1 MTKPR
6 KPRRRRRLLAAALV
20 LAALVLFFLWSQND
34 LTTRTIEVAA
44 PRLPA
49 AFDGLRIS
57 LVSDVHGKEFGTDS
71 ARLLAAVAEQEPDLI
86 AITGDLVDE
95 AAHLDLVEPLAR
107 GLAAI
112 APTYYVAGNHEW
124 SARLVQEVWEQLEGC
139 GVTVLSNEYRL
150 LERDGATI
158 VLAGME
164 DANGYADQKTLRQ
177 LTEEIRAEQGDPY
190 ILLLAH
196 RNNKW
201 EDYVDCQIDLT
212 LCGHAH
218 GGLIRLPFT
227 DGLIGNDRRL
237 FPTYTSGLYALPYGQ
252 MVVSRGLGNNPY
264 TFRLF
269 NRPEVPLVVLRAGE
283 GTRNN

>member
-107 GLAAI
+107 VLTSLGVRRGMVVYGQDKLDELSLS
-112 APTYYVAGNHEW
+112 APTSVCEFK
-124 SARLVQEVWEQLEGC
+124 
-139 GVTVLSNEYRL
+139 
-150 LERDGATI
+150 DGW
-158 VLAGME
+158 
-164 DANGYADQKTLRQ
+164 YK
-177 LTEEIRAEQGDPY
+177 
-190 ILLLAH
+190 
-196 RNNKW
+196 
-201 EDYVDCQIDLT
+201 
-212 LCGHAH
+212 
-218 GGLIRLPFT
+218 
-227 DGLIGNDRRL
+227 
-237 FPTYTSGLYALPYGQ
+237 TYTIQRPFVQAYLKNTKDTRVQAYVEFLKTDEAQKMILDAGL
-252 MVVSRGLGNNPY
+252 
-264 TFRLF
+264 
-269 NRPEVPLVVLRAGE
+269 VPQKFW
-283 GTRNN
+283 

>member
-6 KPRRRRRLLAAALV
+6 RNRRRGILAAVLTVAA
-20 LAALVLFFLWSQND
+20 LAAFFVWSQSS
-34 LTTRTIEVAA
+34 LTTRTIEAVS

-57 LVSDVHGKEFGTDS
+57 LVSDVHGKSFGADS
-71 ARLLAAVAEQEPDLI
+71 ARLLETVAGQAPDLI
-86 AITGDLVDE
+86 ALTGDLVD
-95 AAHLDLVEPLAR
+95 AADQMELVAPLAR

-124 SARLVQEVWEQLEGC
+124 SAHLVHAVWETLEEC
-139 GVTVLSNEYRL
+139 GVTVLSNDYRV
-150 LERDGATI
+150 LERDGARI

-164 DANGYADQKTLRQ
+164 DANGYADQKTLQQ
-177 LTEEIRAEQGDPY
+177 LTEEIRGDLGDPY

-196 RNNKW
+196 RNSKW
-201 EDYVDCQIDLT
+201 PDYVNCQIDLT

-237 FPTYTSGLYALPYGQ
+237 FPSYTSGLYPLEYGQ

-269 NRPEVPLVVLRAGE
+269 NRPEAPLVILRTAAQ
-283 GTRNN
+283 

>member
-6 KPRRRRRLLAAALV
+6 RNRRRGILAAVLTVAA
-20 LAALVLFFLWSQND
+20 LAAFFVWSQSS
-34 LTTRTIEVAA
+34 LTTRTIEAA
-44 PRLPA
+44 SPRLPA

-57 LVSDVHGKEFGTDS
+57 LVSDVHGKSFGADS
-71 ARLLAAVAEQEPDLI
+71 ARLLETVAGQEPDLI
-86 AITGDLVDE
+86 ALTGDLVD
-95 AAHLDLVEPLAR
+95 AADQMELVAPLAR

-124 SARLVQEVWEQLEGC
+124 SAHLVHAVWETLEEC
-139 GVTVLSNEYRL
+139 GVTVLSNDYRV
-150 LERDGATI
+150 LERDGARI

-164 DANGYADQKTLRQ
+164 DANGYADQKTLQQ
-177 LTEEIRAEQGDPY
+177 LTEEIRGDLGDPY

-196 RNNKW
+196 RNSKW
-201 EDYVDCQIDLT
+201 PDYVNCQIDLT

-237 FPTYTSGLYALPYGQ
+237 FPSYTSGLYPLEYGQ

-269 NRPEVPLVVLRAGE
+269 NRPEAPLVILRTAAQ
-283 GTRNN
+283 

>member
-1 MTKPR
+1 M
-6 KPRRRRRLLAAALV
+6 
-20 LAALVLFFLWSQND
+20 
-34 LTTRTIEVAA
+34 
-44 PRLPA
+44 
-49 AFDGLRIS
+49 
-57 LVSDVHGKEFGTDS
+57 
-71 ARLLAAVAEQEPDLI
+71 
-86 AITGDLVDE
+86 
-95 AAHLDLVEPLAR
+95 
-107 GLAAI
+107 
-112 APTYYVAGNHEW
+112 AGNHEW